1 MDGDARGFRVALTT
15 DGYVNPAPG
24 GFDGLAVLDAAGW
37 GVMQLPAADYP
48 AATRARILT
57 DLAEQVLEFVRH
69 GYSIVLVGEDT
80 AADEALAAAGI
91 PAPPRACPQTADE
104 LRAFLAGA
112 PAPDGIGPDAA
123 AAASGPGR

>member
-1 MDGDARGFRVALTT
+1 VDGDARGFRVALTA
-15 DGYVNPAPG
+15 DSYMNPAPG

-57 DLAEQVLEFVRH
+57 DLAEQLLEFVRH
-69 GYSIVLVGEDT
+69 GYSIVLVGEDA

-91 PAPPRACPQTADE
+91 PAPRRACPQTADE
-104 LRAFLAGA
+104 LRAFLAAA